1 MEKIPMTEEGQK
13 KLLDELKH
21 LKTVERPIII
31 KAIAD
36 ARSNGDLSENAEYH
50 AAREKQSFI
59 EGRVAEIESI
69 IAQAE
74 LIDVSKLSGTV
85 VKFGA
90 TVSIINLDNDKE
102 LRLMEADSNGSA
114 YVGLK
119 GATDKGAESSYTLSL
134 PAAAPTAFPSIAKN
148 MKGTEVTT
156 ITTRTKC
163 CVATIFKSAPIC
175 SASATASMIPA
186 GMVAKKVSR
195 LLWPLILR
203 IIR

>member
-1 MEKIPMTEEGQK
+1 MTEEGQK

-69 IAQAE
+69 ISQAD

-90 TVSIINLDNDKE
+90 HSFDN
-102 LRLMEADSNGSA
+102 
-114 YVGLK
+114 
-119 GATDKGAESSYTLSL
+119 
-134 PAAAPTAFPSIAKN
+134 
-148 MKGTEVTT
+148 
-156 ITTRTKC
+156 
-163 CVATIFKSAPIC
+163 
-175 SASATASMIPA
+175 
-186 GMVAKKVSR
+186 
-195 LLWPLILR
+195 
-203 IIR
+203 

>member
-1 MEKIPMTEEGQK
+1 MTEDGQK

-85 VKFGA
+85 IKFGA

-102 LRLMEADSNGSA
+102 SKYQLVGEVEADIEQKKNICYQPYS
-114 YVGLK
+114 K
-119 GATDKGAESSYTLSL
+119 
-134 PAAAPTAFPSIAKN
+134 SIN
-148 MKGTEVTT
+148 W
-156 ITTRTKC
+156 
-163 CVATIFKSAPIC
+163 
-175 SASATASMIPA
+175 
-186 GMVAKKVSR
+186 KKKR
-195 LLWPLILR
+195 
-203 IIR
+203 

>member
-1 MEKIPMTEEGQK
+1 MTEEGQK

-36 ARSNGDLSENAEYH
+36 ARSNGDLSENAEYN

-90 TVSIINLDNDKE
+90 TVSIIKLDNDKE
-102 LRLMEADSNGSA
+102 SKYQLVGEVEADIEKKKISVTSPIARALIGKK
-114 YVGLK
+114 K
-119 GATDKGAESSYTLSL
+119 GDYIEVSTPKGITSYEIKS
-134 PAAAPTAFPSIAKN
+134 
-148 MKGTEVTT
+148 V
-156 ITTRTKC
+156 R
-163 CVATIFKSAPIC
+163 FK
-175 SASATASMIPA
+175 
-186 GMVAKKVSR
+186 
-195 LLWPLILR
+195 
-203 IIR
+203 

>member
-69 IAQAE
+69 ISQAE

-102 LRLMEADSNGSA
+102 SKYQLVGEVEADIEQKKIS
-114 YVGLK
+114 
-119 GATDKGAESSYTLSL
+119 
-134 PAAAPTAFPSIAKN
+134 
-148 MKGTEVTT
+148 VT
-156 ITTRTKC
+156 
-163 CVATIFKSAPIC
+163 SPI
-175 SASATASMIPA
+175 ATALI
-186 GMVAKKVSR
+186 GKKKGDYIEVSTPKGITSYEIKSVR
-195 LLWPLILR
+195 FKKSFVITEKIQKFLQLNKKWKKYQ
-203 IIR
+203 

>member
-1 MEKIPMTEEGQK
+1 MTEEGQK

-90 TVSIINLDNDKE
+90 TVSIICLLYTSPSPRD
-102 LRLMEADSNGSA
+102 LYRSRMPSSA
-114 YVGLK
+114 
-119 GATDKGAESSYTLSL
+119 
-134 PAAAPTAFPSIAKN
+134 
-148 MKGTEVTT
+148 
-156 ITTRTKC
+156 
-163 CVATIFKSAPIC
+163 
-175 SASATASMIPA
+175 
-186 GMVAKKVSR
+186 
-195 LLWPLILR
+195 
-203 IIR
+203 